1 MEKTWTQ
8 DKVVYQIYPKSFQD
22 TTGNGTGD
30 LQGIISHLDYLH
42 FLGVDIL
49 WLTPVYPSPQ
59 VDNGYDVAD
68 YCAID
73 PRYGTMADFDQL
85 VAEAHQRNLKVMM
98 DMVFNHTSTQHPW
111 FIQACDPQSP
121 YHPYYI
127 WRDSPPDIPPTN
139 WQSKFGGPA
148 WQWQPEC
155 GQHYLHLFSKEQADL
170 NWEYPPVR
178 EALKDVCRFWAAR
191 GVDALRLDVVNL
203 ISKPEQF
210 GDDPDGD
217 GRRFYTD
224 GPRAHEFLQEM
235 NRDVFRPLNLITV
248 GEMSSTSLQHCQ
260 QYASCDNTELS
271 MVFNFHHLKIDYAN
285 GDKWT
290 RMAPDFIALKKIFAL
305 WQSGMH
311 QRANGALFW
320 CNHDQPRVVSR
331 LGNEGVYREISA
343 KMLAMVLYG
352 MQGTPYLYQ
361 GEEIGMTNAG
371 FTDLRQYR
379 DVESLNIA
387 RILRR
392 QGHSQEDILAI
403 LGAKSRDNSR
413 TPMQWDDT
421 KHAGFT
427 TGTPWLD
434 CNVNHRQI
442 NVAEA
447 LRDPHSV
454 LYCYR
459 SLIRLRKQLTLLQ
472 YGDYHDLAPDRPDIW
487 CYCRCW
493 QGYLLLVVANLTD
506 IPCDWQPPVFEQ
518 EGTYSLIISNTP
530 ETPRI
535 PRPGQLS
542 PYQAAWWLFTPGPS
556 AGH

>member
-22 TTGNGTGD
+22 TTGKGTGD

-73 PRYGTMADFDQL
+73 PRYGTLDDFDQL
-85 VAEAHQRNLKVMM
+85 VAEAHQRNLKIMM

-111 FIQACDPQSP
+111 FIQACDPHSP

-170 NWEYPPVR
+170 NWEHPPVR

-210 GDDPDGD
+210 RDDPDGD

-224 GPRAHEFLQEM
+224 GPRVHEFLQEM

-271 MVFNFHHLKIDYAN
+271 MVFNFHHLKIDYAD

-290 RMAPDFIALKKIFAL
+290 RMAPDVIALKKIFAL

-320 CNHDQPRVVSR
+320 CNHDQPAWCQGWDVR
-331 LGNEGVYREISA
+331 GNIV
-343 KMLAMVLYG
+343 K
-352 MQGTPYLYQ
+352 
-361 GEEIGMTNAG
+361 
-371 FTDLRQYR
+371 F
-379 DVESLNIA
+379 
-387 RILRR
+387 
-392 QGHSQEDILAI
+392 
-403 LGAKSRDNSR
+403 
-413 TPMQWDDT
+413 
-421 KHAGFT
+421 
-427 TGTPWLD
+427 
-434 CNVNHRQI
+434 
-442 NVAEA
+442 
-447 LRDPHSV
+447 
-454 LYCYR
+454 
-459 SLIRLRKQLTLLQ
+459 LRKCWRWCFMVCREPLTFIR
-472 YGDYHDLAPDRPDIW
+472 GKRLA
-487 CYCRCW
+487 
-493 QGYLLLVVANLTD
+493 
-506 IPCDWQPPVFEQ
+506 
-518 EGTYSLIISNTP
+518 
-530 ETPRI
+530 
-535 PRPGQLS
+535 
-542 PYQAAWWLFTPGPS
+542 
-556 AGH
+556 